1 MNNGG
6 FIILD
11 RKLLEWRYADRPTAF
26 SIWVHILMEA
36 NWKDGYFLGDEIP
49 RGSLAT
55 SYGHLAKEVG
65 VDPSTLRTWLDR
77 FEKAGMI
84 ERKSTNRYTIIKV
97 LNYSTFQDLPVEG
110 SPQRTPERIPQQ
122 TPQRTPQRTPHNRT
136 KKQEEQRNNI
146 SPLTPQGGPKK
157 RGSRSPVR
165 IDTPD
170 WYKRVQSEGI
180 PEAEQA
186 SPDLVAE
193 FERLK
198 HSFSKGE
205 NNE

>member
-1 MNNGG
+1 MTGG
-6 FIILD
+6 FIVLD
-11 RKLLEWRYADRPTAF
+11 RKILDWRYQDTPTAF
-26 SIWVHILMEA
+26 AIWIHILLMA
-36 NWKDGYFLGDEIP
+36 NWKDGYFRGEMIP

-55 SYGHLAKEVG
+55 SYAHLSADIG
-65 VDPSTLRTWLDR
+65 VDPKTLRKWLDR
-77 FEKAGMI
+77 FEEAGMI
-84 ERKSTNRYTIIKV
+84 ERKSTNRFTIIKV
-97 LNYSTFQDLPVEG
+97 LNYSIFQDLPVEG
-110 SPQRTPERIPQQ
+110 YPQRTPERIPQQ
-122 TPQRTPQRTPHNRT
+122 TPQRTPHNRT
-136 KKQEEQRNNI
+136 KKQEEQSNNI

-157 RGSRSPVR
+157 RGSRSTVR

-170 WYKRVQSEGI
+170 WYKRQQSGEI

>member
-1 MNNGG
+1 MTGG

-11 RKLLEWRYADRPTAF
+11 RKLLEWRYQDSPTAF
-26 SIWVHILMEA
+26 ATWIHILLMA
-36 NWKDGYFLGDEIP
+36 NWKDGYFLGEMIP

-55 SYGHLAKEVG
+55 SYAHLAAEVG

-110 SPQRTPERIPQQ
+110 YPQRTPQRTPQQ
-122 TPQRTPQRTPHNRT
+122 TPQRTPYNRT
-136 KKQEEQRNNI
+136 KKQEEQSNNI
-146 SPLTPQGGPKK
+146 SPLTPQGGPKN
-157 RGSRSPVR
+157 RGSRSTVR

-186 SPDLVAE
+186 SPYLVAE

>member
-1 MNNGG
+1 MTGG

-11 RKLLEWRYADRPTAF
+11 RKLLEWRYQDSPTAF
-26 SIWVHILMEA
+26 AIWIHILLMA
-36 NWKDGYFLGDEIP
+36 NWKDGYFLGEMIP

-55 SYGHLAKEVG
+55 SYAHLAAEVG

-110 SPQRTPERIPQQ
+110 YPQRTPERIPQQ
-122 TPQRTPQRTPHNRT
+122 NPQRTPYNRT
-136 KKQEEQRNNI
+136 KKQEEQSNNI

-180 PEAEQA
+180 TEAEEA
-186 SPDLVAE
+186 SPELIAE
-193 FERLK
+193 FEAMK
-198 HSFSKGE
+198 KSFSNKGGS
-205 NNE
+205 ND

>member
-1 MNNGG
+1 MNNG

-11 RKLLEWRYADRPTAF
+11 RKLLEWRYQDSPTAF
-26 SIWVHILMEA
+26 AIWIHILLMA
-36 NWKDGYFLGDEIP
+36 NWKDGYFLGEMIP

-55 SYGHLAKEVG
+55 SYAHLAAEVG

-110 SPQRTPERIPQQ
+110 Y
-122 TPQRTPQRTPHNRT
+122 PQRTPQQIPQRVPQQTPHNRT
-136 KKQEEQRNNI
+136 KKQEEQSNNN
-146 SPLTPQGGPKK
+146 SPLTPQGEPKK
-157 RGSRSPVR
+157 RGSRSTVR

-170 WYKRVQSEGI
+170 WYKRVKSEGI
-180 PEAEQA
+180 PEEAQA
-186 SPDLVAE
+186 SPDLIAE

-198 HSFSKGE
+198 HSFSKGGT
-205 NNE
+205 NE